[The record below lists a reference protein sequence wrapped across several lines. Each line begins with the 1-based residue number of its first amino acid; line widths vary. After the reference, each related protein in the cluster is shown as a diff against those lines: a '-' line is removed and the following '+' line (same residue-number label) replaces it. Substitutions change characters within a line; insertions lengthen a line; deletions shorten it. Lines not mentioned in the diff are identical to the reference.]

1 MKINKPTPSFVESMM
16 GLASR
21 SEDRDYLVYSYFK
34 IIDAQKY
41 PYKNLREVEFYNEN
55 KHALGYS
62 CMQESSLLSIPEFQE
77 LLRYY
82 IYMVRNVDL
91 ERIGQ
96 AFYWEIV
103 CSLVYYFRIFV
114 INRKKPWS
122 KKDVANEVFVE
133 HNLTAKEW
141 VVNEVRNEGRY

>member
-1 MKINKPTPSFVESMM
+1 
-16 GLASR
+16 
-21 SEDRDYLVYSYFK
+21 
-34 IIDAQKY
+34 
-41 PYKNLREVEFYNEN
+41 
-55 KHALGYS
+55 
-62 CMQESSLLSIPEFQE
+62 
-77 LLRYY
+77 
-82 IYMVRNVDL
+82 MVRNVDL